1 MSKKLCFIDDD
12 RNELERFKQAIAS
25 DELIVGTGTM
35 GGEALN
41 DIAAQGK
48 RRFLGL
54 LPPSRHVDPYVL
66 DMYYPTGGSSS
77 DAQLSKLGKAWDEFR
92 AAEAR
97 LCRRTRSSKADQLPA
112 FPRGD
117 AIRVLH
123 AKGQSFRC
131 DRSV

>member
-1 MSKKLCFIDDD
+1 
-12 RNELERFKQAIAS
+12 
-25 DELIVGTGTM
+25 M

-54 LPPSRHVDPYVL
+54 LPPSRHVDLYVL

-92 AAEAR
+92 AAEAVFKR
-97 LCRRTRSSKADQLPA
+97 LLAELGQDFAGGRALAKQISSQRSLVATPFVFFTRKGNRL
-112 FPRGD
+112 D
-117 AIRVLH
+117 AIEAYEHIKAL
-123 AKGQSFRC
+123 
-131 DRSV
+131 SVRIDGPGG

>member
-1 MSKKLCFIDDD
+1 VVRFDHEQEAALIDDD

-54 LPPSRHVDPYVL
+54 LPPSRHVSRR
-66 DMYYPTGGSSS
+66 GGRF
-77 DAQLSKLGKAWDEFR
+77 QKTP
-92 AAEAR
+92 
-97 LCRRTRSSKADQLPA
+97 C
-112 FPRGD
+112 
-117 AIRVLH
+117 
-123 AKGQSFRC
+123 
-131 DRSV
+131 